1 MINHSIDGKKNHH
14 DWENHHW
21 LFQSSIQHRT
31 IQIQVVILSSKAYYA
46 KSLGFNGLSLVLLG
60 QLHITF
66 NTTLKNAKGSVH
78 ISILSISYRKHHIG
92 HNPYIYICII
102 YCIHIY
108 IYILHRDIYIYIYI
122 HMCFFI
128 YIYGQSG
135 IIGISSL
142 IRMCD
147 VSPRL
152 ITSITFGNY
161 WARSF
166 AYNKSQWCSSFFGH
180 TICGKKHSQAQK
192 IIPL

>member
-1 MINHSIDGKKNHH
+1 MMINHSIDGKKNHQ

-66 NTTLKNAKGSVH
+66 NTTLKNAKGSAH
-78 ISILSISYRKHHIG
+78 ISILSISYRTHHIG
-92 HNPYIYICII
+92 HNPYIYM
-102 YCIHIY
+102 Y
-108 IYILHRDIYIYIYI
+108 IYVYILCIYIYIYYTGRYVYI
-122 HMCFFI
+122 YMCLYIYIFI
-128 YIYGQSG
+128 YYIYGQSG
-135 IIGISSL
+135 IICISSL

-166 AYNKSQWCSSFFGH
+166 A
-180 TICGKKHSQAQK
+180 
-192 IIPL
+192 

>member
-1 MINHSIDGKKNHH
+1 MINHSIDGKKNHQ

-66 NTTLKNAKGSVH
+66 NTTLKNAKGSAH
-78 ISILSISYRKHHIG
+78 ISILSISYRTHHIG
-92 HNPYIYICII
+92 HNPYIYI
-102 YCIHIY
+102 Y
-108 IYILHRDIYIYIYI
+108 ICIYIYIYI
-122 HMCFFI
+122 MYIYIHILHREICIYIYVCLYIYIFI
-128 YIYGQSG
+128 YYIYGQSG
-135 IIGISSL
+135 IICISSL

-166 AYNKSQWCSSFFGH
+166 A
-180 TICGKKHSQAQK
+180 
-192 IIPL
+192 